1 MVEKGRRRGLVSW
14 FVEPY
19 RQVKLG
25 LMFLVV
31 NLVFA
36 CAIIGVFGYY
46 LWDVYQAM
54 VVYFQLSADQ
64 GEQIIAKLHI
74 PLMAAVSIIIIFIIT
89 TILLSVRYTH
99 AIYGPLVSIHRFL
112 DDMVQG
118 RKVQPLV
125 LRESDQLLE
134 LARKLNDLNGLIGAE
149 RHPNEL
155 QTIKEF
161 LDSALK
167 ADAPVMALD
176 LGQDPLQRD
185 VADKINTL
193 IKMARKKA

>member
-36 CAIIGVFGYY
+36 GAIFGVFGYY
-46 LWDVYQAM
+46 LWDIYQAM

-64 GEQIIAKLHI
+64 GEQIITKLHV
-74 PLMAAVSIIIIFIIT
+74 PMMAAASIIIIFIIA

-112 DDMVQG
+112 DDLVQG

-155 QTIKEF
+155 QTINEF
-161 LDSALK
+161 LDSALNS
-167 ADAPVMALD
+167 DAPAMALD
-176 LGQDPLQRD
+176 LGQDPLQKD